1 MYGHGDRQMTSAE
14 LLLHPVR
21 LRIVQAFLGGR
32 ELTTADLRDELSD
45 VPTAT
50 LYRQVATLWEGGVLE
65 VTEERKIRG
74 TFERRY
80 RLAPEAAS
88 VGPEEAAGMTV
99 EEQRR
104 AFLTFVAGLL
114 ADFDRYLER
123 GDVDLARDRVGYRQV
138 ALYLTDSE
146 LDELLA
152 ELRAVF
158 ATRLDRPAG
167 EGRTRRLVSTLVMP
181 AVGGST

>member
-1 MYGHGDRQMTSAE
+1 
-14 LLLHPVR
+14 
-21 LRIVQAFLGGR
+21 
-32 ELTTADLRDELSD
+32 
-45 VPTAT
+45 
-50 LYRQVATLWEGGVLE
+50 
-65 VTEERKIRG
+65 
-74 TFERRY
+74 
-80 RLAPEAAS
+80 
-88 VGPEEAAGMTV
+88 MTV

-123 GDVDLARDRVGYRQV
+123 GDVELARDRVGYRQV